1 MVAGER
7 CTVWMIVGS
16 TGGGSLIV
24 NRRVKVFGTQYDPRS
39 DLARIPLRRAAKS
52 ASVERLTLSMSN
64 GLLEI
69 PLGDAASTVPLASV
83 PEH

>member
-39 DLARIPLRRAAKS
+39 DLARIPLRARQNRQ
-52 ASVERLTLSMSN
+52 VSN
-64 GLLEI
+64 G
-69 PLGDAASTVPLASV
+69 
-83 PEH
+83 

>member
-1 MVAGER
+1 MGDTMVAGER

-24 NRRVKVFGTQYDPRS
+24 NRRVKVFGTQY
-39 DLARIPLRRAAKS
+39 ARIPLRRAAKS